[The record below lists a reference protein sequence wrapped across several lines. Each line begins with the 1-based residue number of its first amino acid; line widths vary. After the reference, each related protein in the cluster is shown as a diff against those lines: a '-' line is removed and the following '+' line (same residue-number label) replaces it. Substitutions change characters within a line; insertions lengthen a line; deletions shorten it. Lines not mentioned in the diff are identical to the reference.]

1 MKAPVNEMLV
11 TDIAG
16 RVAVVVTELTA
27 AADVLKQLGFARQ
40 SDRWERAIA
49 DDHDRQ
55 ALVAALIDL
64 DALFSAGRDWS
75 PQALVEYYREIGVVR
90 GGYRSVAWRGPSQYV
105 VERHD

>member
-27 AADVLKQLGFARQ
+27 AADVLKQLGIARQ
-40 SDRWERAIA
+40 SDRWERAIE

-64 DALFSAGRDWS
+64 DALFAAGRDWR

-90 GGYRSVAWRGPSQYV
+90 SV
-105 VERHD
+105 